1 MMVSGNILDTIIEKK
16 RDEVSNRSETL
27 SIEALERQIEVR
39 EPSRGFVDAI
49 ASRVTRGKAAV
60 IAEIKKASPSKGIIR
75 ANFDPKAIARRY
87 EDAGAACL
95 SVLTDI
101 SFFQGADEY
110 LKKARAEVSLPVL
123 RKDFIISPYQIFE
136 ARAIGADC
144 ILLIASVLC
153 IEDIKSFNQLAMSL
167 GLDVLIEVHDEADL
181 RMALSVSP
189 KLIGINNRD
198 LRTFDVDLETT
209 FNLLA
214 SIPDEVIVVTESG
227 IRKSSDVQKMVSRGV
242 YGFLVGEAFM
252 KEPDPGQ
259 ALELIF
265 T

>member
-1 MMVSGNILDTIIEKK
+1 M
-16 RDEVSNRSETL
+16 
-27 SIEALERQIEVR
+27 
-39 EPSRGFVDAI
+39 
-49 ASRVTRGKAAV
+49 
-60 IAEIKKASPSKGIIR
+60 
-75 ANFDPKAIARRY
+75 
-87 EDAGAACL
+87 
-95 SVLTDI
+95 
-101 SFFQGADEY
+101 
-110 LKKARAEVSLPVL
+110 
-123 RKDFIISPYQIFE
+123 
-136 ARAIGADC
+136 
-144 ILLIASVLC
+144 IASVLC

-242 YGFLVGEAFM
+242 YGFLVGEAYCIHGM
-252 KEPDPGQ
+252 W
-259 ALELIF
+259 
-265 T
+265 